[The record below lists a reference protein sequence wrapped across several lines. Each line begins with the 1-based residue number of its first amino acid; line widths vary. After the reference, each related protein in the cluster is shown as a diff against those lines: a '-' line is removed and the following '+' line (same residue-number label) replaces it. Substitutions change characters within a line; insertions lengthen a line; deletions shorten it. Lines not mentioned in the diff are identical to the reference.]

1 MTRSRDLATTIAGN
15 IFNHIEQER
24 TLVRHNIEEVI
35 HDGLLLGAAKEGL
48 TPPQTGGAASRE
60 LLDAAIGLVR
70 ALLNDTTLV
79 VATPNLVLRHID
91 DVRQAL
97 LNKGWRP

>member
-35 HDGLLLGAAKEGL
+35 HDGLLLGAAKEGQE
-48 TPPQTGGAASRE
+48 PAPIRDAASRE
-60 LLDAAIGLVR
+60 LLDAAIATVR
-70 ALLNDTTLV
+70 ALMNDTTLFVSTPKVLLGHINHLRV
-79 VATPNLVLRHID
+79 V
-91 DVRQAL
+91 L
-97 LNKGWRP
+97 LNEGWRP